1 MSDIKSRGEMK
12 ASLNICI
19 KSSCD
24 EFGPKSIWSPLP
36 HFLSPWT
43 NDPNKLIPLNCLFRG
58 INQLGTNYGGPNVW
72 GPYAFWVRMCLK
84 FSLSFSWYKF
94 WFKHQWSW
102 MASDAVAI
110 QKGIKGKSQDENWW
124 HFWLL
129 PIWSYT
135 FGIHLRLKTQEF
147 SATQKSIMGKV
158 FGLQS
163 VIWHCLYAYFTDFM
177 LL

>member
-1 MSDIKSRGEMK
+1 MNISWTDVTKGPNFDRDYFVGDQMSNIKSRGEIK
-12 ASLNICI
+12 AALNIC
-19 KSSCD
+19 
-24 EFGPKSIWSPLP
+24 
-36 HFLSPWT
+36 
-43 NDPNKLIPLNCLFRG
+43 N
-58 INQLGTNYGGPNVW
+58 
-72 GPYAFWVRMCLK
+72 K
-84 FSLSFSWYKF
+84 FSLTFSWYKF

-110 QKGIKGKSQDENWW
+110 QRGIKKKSQDENWW

-147 SATQKSIMGKV
+147 SATPKNVMEKA

-163 VIWHCLYAYFTDFM
+163 VIWRCLYVSFTDFM